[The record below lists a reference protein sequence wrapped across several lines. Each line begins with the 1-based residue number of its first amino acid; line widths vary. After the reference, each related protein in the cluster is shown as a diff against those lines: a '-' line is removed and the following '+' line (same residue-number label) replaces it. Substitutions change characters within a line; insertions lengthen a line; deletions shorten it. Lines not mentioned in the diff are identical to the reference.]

1 MPVDPFPPETPCP
14 PPHHH
19 HAIHHIIGRFRRR
32 GIVHHAAHKSAAV
45 IGCAKIPGALPAL
58 LPKLIPALAAVAVG
72 TALVAAAVHLADG
85 PSNPGGRS
93 IITRANPASPLPAWP
108 PNTPGLP
115 PIPISEPTS
124 TPLFATAALLVVL
137 ARAARRRT
145 RLNPIPNLSG

>member
-1 MPVDPFPPETPCP
+1 MPVDPLPPATPCP

-19 HAIHHIIGRFRRR
+19 HAMHHIIGRFRRH
-32 GIVHHAAHKSAAV
+32 GIVHHAGGKSAAV

-72 TALVAAAVHLADG
+72 TVLVATAVSLASHYD
-85 PSNPGGRS
+85 PGSPTTTLAG
-93 IITRANPASPLPAWP
+93 PASPLPAWP
-108 PNTPGLP
+108 PTNTGLP

-137 ARAARRRT
+137 AGAARRRA
-145 RLNPIPNLSG
+145 RLNPIPNLPG